1 MMEAALQGAGVALA
15 PPLMFARQLA
25 AGAIEQPFAIG
36 ITTGSYWL
44 TRLQS
49 RPETSA
55 MAAFKQWLLHAA
67 QEPVGASLLAKA
79 VYPSH

>member
-1 MMEAALQGAGVALA
+1 
-15 PPLMFARQLA
+15 LMFARQLA
-25 AGAIEQPFAIG
+25 ADLIRQPFAIE

-55 MAAFKQWLLHAA
+55 MAAFRHWLL
-67 QEPVGASLLAKA
+67 EMSG
-79 VYPSH
+79 

>member
-1 MMEAALQGAGVALA
+1 MEAALQGAGIALA
-15 PPLMFARQLA
+15 PPLMFSRQLA

-49 RPETSA
+49 RPETAA
-55 MAAFKQWLLHAA
+55 MTAFKEWLL
-67 QEPVGASLLAKA
+67 QASETPPL
-79 VYPSH
+79 

>member
-1 MMEAALQGAGVALA
+1 A
-15 PPLMFARQLA
+15 PPLMFSRQLA
-25 AGAIEQPFAIG
+25 AGAIEQPFDIG

-55 MAAFKQWLLHAA
+55 MAVFKGWLL
-67 QEPVGASLLAKA
+67 QAS
-79 VYPSH
+79 H

>member
-1 MMEAALQGAGVALA
+1 VALA

-25 AGAIEQPFAIG
+25 AEAICQPFAIE

-49 RPETSA
+49 RHETAA
-55 MAAFKQWLLHAA
+55 MFAFKDWLL
-67 QEPVGASLLAKA
+67 QISG
-79 VYPSH
+79 

>member
-1 MMEAALQGAGVALA
+1 MMEAALQGGGVALA

-25 AGAIEQPFAIG
+25 ADAICQPFAIE

-49 RPETSA
+49 RVETVA
-55 MAAFKQWLLHAA
+55 MKAFKAWLLQVSA
-67 QEPVGASLLAKA
+67 
-79 VYPSH
+79 

>member
-1 MMEAALQGAGVALA
+1 
-15 PPLMFARQLA
+15 MFARQLA

-55 MAAFKQWLLHAA
+55 MAAFKQWLLQAA